1 MKNPLACYRNDLFGS
16 RGVDVAAAL
25 EYVDQLAAASSDAV
39 AVQTAARVLLN
50 TVIGAVDQVL
60 NAPSPERLALI
71 DLIDQRIDDHKLIR
85 EDAVNE
91 RIHDKVNDWM
101 SDYLESYIHDNVK
114 LEDTISDWMSDNFDV
129 NDYNVDD
136 VVDDKIG
143 EWISNNL
150 ADEVES
156 VIKNSLT
163 FNVIV
168 N

>member
-16 RGVDVAAAL
+16 RGVDVGAAL
-25 EYVDQLAAASSDAV
+25 DYVDQLAAASSDAV

-129 NDYNVDD
+129 NDYNVED
-136 VVDDKIG
+136 VVDDKIR
-143 EWISNNL
+143 EWASNNL

-163 FNVIV
+163 FSVIV

>member
-1 MKNPLACYRNDLFGS
+1 MTKKNPLRGWYSDLFGS
-16 RGVDVAAAL
+16 RGVDVGHAL
-25 EYVDQLAAASSDAV
+25 EYVDQLAAASTDPV

-50 TVIGAVDQVL
+50 TVIGAVDQIL
-60 NAPSPERLALI
+60 NATSPERLALI
-71 DLIDQRIDDHKLIR
+71 DLIDERIDAHKLIR
-85 EDAVNE
+85 EDAVDGKISSWIDDNLDADE
-91 RIHDKVNDWM
+91 LISEWM
-101 SDYLESYIHDNVK
+101 S
-114 LEDTISDWMSDNFDV
+114 TNFDV

-136 VVDDKIG
+136 VVDDKIR
-143 EWISNNL
+143 EWASDNL